1 MPQRQGAEGHGG
13 CGEQFGEREVRGPR
27 ILAAES
33 GSLHEGMRPRVAPW
47 DRETTAGGGGGGMEP
62 RLRVAFQ
69 LMRPLALADPSL
81 PFTLPRGHTGSHR
94 SPRPLLTL
102 THAPTPTPASQG
114 EGNRQ
119 VGRAAPA
126 TR

>member
-1 MPQRQGAEGHGG
+1 
-13 CGEQFGEREVRGPR
+13 
-27 ILAAES
+27 
-33 GSLHEGMRPRVAPW
+33 
-47 DRETTAGGGGGGMEP
+47 MEP

-81 PFTLPRGHTGSHR
+81 PFMLPRGHTGSHR
-94 SPRPLLTL
+94 SPRPFLTL
-102 THAPTPTPASQG
+102 THAPTPTPAPQG